1 MTYNEL
7 LSIIK
12 DEQLEKYN
20 RFYTVMYRGGEN
32 CICIQKNDN
41 NTFSVLAMGERGNVA
56 FEHLNISENNACDIV
71 LKYLRFN
78 KEYCLRCQ
86 VDKNG
91 YPI

>member
-1 MTYNEL
+1 MTYNDL
-7 LSIIK
+7 LKIME

-20 RFYTVMYRGGEN
+20 RFYTTMYRGEN

-41 NTFSVLAMGERGNVA
+41 NTFSVLAMGERGVVA
-56 FEHLNISENNACDIV
+56 FEHLEISENSACDIV
-71 LKYLRFN
+71 LEYLRFN
-78 KEYCLRCQ
+78 KEYCLKYH